1 MATTGR
7 KLGFGAMGVGL
18 LLSAVGVLS
27 GGASADGPVAPEP
40 LVCENSVTV
49 NWTEADME
57 AIASDAGRVFSNGAV
72 SVTISNGTPVFPDA
86 ELNIYDVGSVDFVS
100 NKPIDIIQVKL
111 WSEDVPGNISY
122 RTDTFD
128 PAITSGT
135 LTGSGEAEINLVRI
149 KGIVFCAEAEAQVIP
164 TVVESTST
172 TTTSTTTTTTV
183 ATAPNNI
190 TGGGGPAAEVGGVV
204 QVLPQTVTAPQL
216 AFTGNDSAPMVFGG
230 GALVLVGLALVG
242 IDRVGVVRRGRHSR

>member
-100 NKPIDIIQVKL
+100 NKPIDVIQVKL
-111 WSEDVPGNISY
+111 WSEDVPGNFSY

-135 LTGSGEAEINLVRI
+135 LTGSGEVEINLVRI
-149 KGIVFCAEAEAQVIP
+149 KGIVFCAETAEVSP
-164 TVVESTST
+164 TSLVVVPTTVADTTTTTS
-172 TTTSTTTTTTV
+172 TTSTTTTTT
-183 ATAPNNI
+183 ALAP
-190 TGGGGPAAEVGGVV
+190 TEVQGVV

-216 AFTGNDSAPMVFGG
+216 AFTGNDSKPMVFGG